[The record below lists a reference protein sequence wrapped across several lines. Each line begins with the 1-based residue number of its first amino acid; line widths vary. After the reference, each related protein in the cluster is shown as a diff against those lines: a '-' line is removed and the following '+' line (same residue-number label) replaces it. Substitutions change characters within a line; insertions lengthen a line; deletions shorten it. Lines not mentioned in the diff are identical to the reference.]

1 MRLELVH
8 GIAEVGA
15 IADHPPVHEDRHV
28 SAQRRLVVK
37 HVAACLGVGGEDVVQ
52 HFAHR
57 APGSLG
63 FWAGDVALHVGREH
77 DFRHRWY
84 SIRTGPRPLD

>member
-28 SAQRRLVVK
+28 PAQRRLVVE

-77 DFRHRWY
+77 DFRHPGTPFGRA
-84 SIRTGPRPLD
+84 PRPLD